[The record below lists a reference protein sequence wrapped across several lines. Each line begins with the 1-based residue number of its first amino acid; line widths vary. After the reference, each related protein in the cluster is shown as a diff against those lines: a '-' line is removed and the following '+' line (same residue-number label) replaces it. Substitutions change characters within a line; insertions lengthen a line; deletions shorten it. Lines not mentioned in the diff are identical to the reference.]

1 MDDFGQ
7 LNIKSYQ
14 PPHLYGVHHVNL
26 YRHEE
31 TTADLVVLP
40 PGALISP
47 HRHENAHELFD
58 VIGGQGTFI
67 VDGRPVSGEVGKCV
81 FIPAGI
87 QHSMRNNGDG
97 PWTVRVTYQQRIYPR
112 HLGKLVGRAIR
123 KRLGL
128 FYS

>member
-40 PGALISP
+40 PGAFITA

-58 VIGGQGTFI
+58 VVGGRGTFI
-67 VDGRPVSGEVGKCV
+67 IDGHPVSGEVGKCV
-81 FIPAGI
+81 FVLAGI
-87 QHSMRNNGDG
+87 EHSLRNDGDA
-97 PWTVRVTYQQRIYPR
+97 PWSVRITYQDRIYPR